1 MKKSECTFNQHSSR
15 LEKLQLD
22 ECWLKLCCIHV
33 PRVFPTQLLLKFSC
47 QRFLGSF
54 MSICYQFLP
63 WIISM
68 IPELPALLH
77 FESPHLKP
85 PFISTQLSRQ
95 CKALTQTELVAKT
108 QAPFVFLWRPWR
120 RTSALLSSQ
129 CQPTC
134 MIEDTVW
141 SSRHLMF
148 KLWKLEQ
155 LALSFFVI
163 QTLFLN
169 LVAECQKYRCDN
181 NMHEYILNLCSLL
194 GPTVQVPSTQRMS
207 STKKD
212 GGHRRVTVMVPS
224 STLLVHSKYQMR

>member
-33 PRVFPTQLLLKFSC
+33 PRVFPTHLLLKFSC

-54 MSICYQFLP
+54 MSACYQFLP

-141 SSRHLMF
+141 SSRHLCSNCGNWNNS
-148 KLWKLEQ
+148 LWASLSSKHCFLTWLQ
-155 LALSFFVI
+155 NVRSIVVITTCTSTYWTYVRCLAP
-163 QTLFLN
+163 
-169 LVAECQKYRCDN
+169 
-181 NMHEYILNLCSLL
+181 LCRYH
-194 GPTVQVPSTQRMS
+194 QHREWVPRRKM
-207 STKKD
+207 
-212 GGHRRVTVMVPS
+212 GGIGES
-224 STLLVHSKYQMR
+224 Q